1 MTTVPTVLALLP
13 GLLPAMAPNPIDEG
27 TLRPGLD
34 PSQVT
39 PGVLG
44 FLMTLLLA
52 VTVIFLVRDFNRRNR
67 RLRYRAEYAERRAAE
82 ERVGGYAAADAADG
96 AEPGRAR
103 SARAEPGSAEPGAAG
118 ADRTDGPSAPARDPE
133 GPERRG

>member
-1 MTTVPTVLALLP
+1 MTTVLNVLA
-13 GLLPAMAPNPIDEG
+13 LLPAMAPNPIDEG

-39 PGVLG
+39 PGMLG

-52 VTVIFLVRDFNRRNR
+52 VAVIFLVRDFNRRNR

-82 ERVGGYAAADAADG
+82 ERAGGRTGTDSAGTDGADPRTCADG
-96 AEPGRAR
+96 DRAGGGPV
-103 SARAEPGSAEPGAAG
+103 ARAEE
-118 ADRTDGPSAPARDPE
+118 PE
-133 GPERRG
+133 GPDPRG

>member
-1 MTTVPTVLALLP
+1 MPNVLT
-13 GLLPAMAPNPIDEG
+13 LLPAMAPNPIDEG

-39 PGVLG
+39 PGMIG

-52 VTVIFLVRDFNRRNR
+52 VAVILLVLDFNRRNR

-82 ERVGGYAAADAADG
+82 ERVGGYAEDAGDT
-96 AEPGRAR
+96 P
-103 SARAEPGSAEPGAAG
+103 AG
-118 ADRTDGPSAPARDPE
+118 PVPASEDPEDPEDPEGPE
-133 GPERRG
+133 GPERRR

>member
-1 MTTVPTVLALLP
+1 MTTVLTALAQ
-13 GLLPAMAPNPIDEG
+13 LPAMAPNPIDEG

-39 PGVLG
+39 PGMLG

-52 VTVIFLVRDFNRRNR
+52 VAVIFLVRDFNRRNR

-82 ERVGGYAAADAADG
+82 ERREGTAATDTDRTGGAAADGDR
-96 AEPGRAR
+96 PD
-103 SARAEPGSAEPGAAG
+103 
-118 ADRTDGPSAPARDPE
+118 ADRAGSGTAVPAEEPE
-133 GPERRG
+133 GPDRRG

>member
-1 MTTVPTVLALLP
+1 MTTVLNVLA
-13 GLLPAMAPNPIDEG
+13 LLPAMAPNPIDEG

-39 PGVLG
+39 PGMLG

-52 VTVIFLVRDFNRRNR
+52 VAVIFLARDFNRRNR

-82 ERVGGYAAADAADG
+82 ERVGGRADTDGARTGAADVD
-96 AEPGRAR
+96 PGG
-103 SARAEPGSAEPGAAG
+103 EDPV
-118 ADRTDGPSAPARDPE
+118 APAEEPE
-133 GPERRG
+133 GPDRRG

>member
-1 MTTVPTVLALLP
+1 MTTVLNVLA
-13 GLLPAMAPNPIDEG
+13 LLPAMAPNPIDEG

-39 PGVLG
+39 PGMLG

-52 VTVIFLVRDFNRRNR
+52 VAVIFLVRDFNRRNR

-82 ERVGGYAAADAADG
+82 ERVGGHAGTDSAVPDAGRTGADG
-96 AEPGRAR
+96 DRAGGGPA
-103 SARAEPGSAEPGAAG
+103 ARAEE
-118 ADRTDGPSAPARDPE
+118 PE
-133 GPERRG
+133 GPAPRG

>member
-1 MTTVPTVLALLP
+1 MTTVLNVLT
-13 GLLPAMAPNPIDEG
+13 LLPAMAPNPIDEG

-52 VTVIFLVRDFNRRNR
+52 VAVIFLVRDFNRRNR

-82 ERVGGYAAADAADG
+82 ERVGGYADADG
-96 AEPGRAR
+96 A
-103 SARAEPGSAEPGAAG
+103 
-118 ADRTDGPSAPARDPE
+118 RTDSDATDRGATERAGGDPVAPAEEPE
-133 GPERRG
+133 GPDRRG

>member
-1 MTTVPTVLALLP
+1 MTTVLNVLA
-13 GLLPAMAPNPIDEG
+13 LLPAMAPNPIDEG

-39 PGVLG
+39 PGMLG

-52 VTVIFLVRDFNRRNR
+52 VAVIFLVRDFNRRNR

-82 ERVGGYAAADAADG
+82 ERAGGPAGTDSAGTDGADARTGADG
-96 AEPGRAR
+96 DRAGGGPA
-103 SARAEPGSAEPGAAG
+103 ARAEE
-118 ADRTDGPSAPARDPE
+118 PE
-133 GPERRG
+133 GPVPRG

>member
-1 MTTVPTVLALLP
+1 MTTVLNVLA
-13 GLLPAMAPNPIDEG
+13 LLPAMAPNPIDEG

-39 PGVLG
+39 PGMLG

-82 ERVGGYAAADAADG
+82 ERREGAAGTDIATDTAADAVPDSDRTGG
-96 AEPGRAR
+96 ATAVGDRPD
-103 SARAEPGSAEPGAAG
+103 
-118 ADRTDGPSAPARDPE
+118 ADRAGSGTAVPAEEPE
-133 GPERRG
+133 GPDRRG

>member
-1 MTTVPTVLALLP
+1 MLSALALLP
-13 GLLPAMAPNPIDEG
+13 AMVPNPIDEG

-39 PGVLG
+39 PGVAG

-52 VTVIFLVRDFNRRNR
+52 VAVIFLVRDFNRRNR

-82 ERVGGYAAADAADG
+82 ERAARHAEADG
-96 AEPGRAR
+96 AGTGGAGSDRARADGAPAGGAGAGRAG
-103 SARAEPGSAEPGAAG
+103 AEPV
-118 ADRTDGPSAPARDPE
+118 APAEEPE
-133 GPERRG
+133 GPDRRG

>member
-1 MTTVPTVLALLP
+1 MTTVLNVLA
-13 GLLPAMAPNPIDEG
+13 LLPAMAPNPIDEG

-39 PGVLG
+39 PGMLG

-52 VTVIFLVRDFNRRNR
+52 VAVIFLVRDFNRRNR

-82 ERVGGYAAADAADG
+82 ERAGGHADADG
-96 AEPGRAR
+96 ARTGG
-103 SARAEPGSAEPGAAG
+103 ARAHGTE
-118 ADRTDGPSAPARDPE
+118 TDGTEVDGAVVDRAGGEPVAPAEEPE
-133 GPERRG
+133 GHDRRG

>member
-1 MTTVPTVLALLP
+1 MTTVPNVLA
-13 GLLPAMAPNPIDEG
+13 LLPAMAPNPIDEG

-52 VTVIFLVRDFNRRNR
+52 VAVIFLVRDFNRRNR

-82 ERVGGYAAADAADG
+82 ERVGGYAEADAARTGGAADAPDG
-96 AEPGRAR
+96 G
-103 SARAEPGSAEPGAAG
+103 AG
-118 ADRTDGPSAPARDPE
+118 APRVGADPAAPAEEPE
-133 GPERRG
+133 GPDRRG

>member
-1 MTTVPTVLALLP
+1 MTTVLNALA
-13 GLLPAMAPNPIDEG
+13 LLPAMAPNPIDEG

-39 PGVLG
+39 PGMLG

-52 VTVIFLVRDFNRRNR
+52 VAIIFLVRDFNRRNR

-82 ERVGGYAAADAADG
+82 EQVGGHAGTD
-96 AEPGRAR
+96 PAR
-103 SARAEPGSAEPGAAG
+103 TDEAGTAG
-118 ADRTDGPSAPARDPE
+118 AGGDPVAPAEEPE
-133 GPERRG
+133 GPDRRG

>member
-1 MTTVPTVLALLP
+1 MTTVLNVLA
-13 GLLPAMAPNPIDEG
+13 LLPAMAPNPIDEG

-39 PGVLG
+39 PGMLG

-52 VTVIFLVRDFNRRNR
+52 VAVIFLVRDFNRRNR

-82 ERVGGYAAADAADG
+82 ERAGGPAGTDGAGTDGADARTGADG
-96 AEPGRAR
+96 DRAGGGPV
-103 SARAEPGSAEPGAAG
+103 ARAGEP
-118 ADRTDGPSAPARDPE
+118 DGPDP
-133 GPERRG
+133 RG

>member
-1 MTTVPTVLALLP
+1 MTTVLNVLA
-13 GLLPAMAPNPIDEG
+13 LLPAMAPNPIDEG

-39 PGVLG
+39 PGMLG

-52 VTVIFLVRDFNRRNR
+52 VAVIFLVRDFNRRNR

-82 ERVGGYAAADAADG
+82 ERAGGPDGAGTDGADARTGADG
-96 AEPGRAR
+96 DRAGGGPA
-103 SARAEPGSAEPGAAG
+103 ARAEE
-118 ADRTDGPSAPARDPE
+118 PE
-133 GPERRG
+133 GPAPRG

>member
-1 MTTVPTVLALLP
+1 MTTVLNVLA
-13 GLLPAMAPNPIDEG
+13 LLPAMAPNPIDEG

-39 PGVLG
+39 PGMLG

-52 VTVIFLVRDFNRRNR
+52 VAVIFLVRDFNRRNR

-82 ERVGGYAAADAADG
+82 DR
-96 AEPGRAR
+96 
-103 SARAEPGSAEPGAAG
+103 GSRCAAG
-118 ADRTDGPSAPARDPE
+118 PSNQRYTS
-133 GPERRG
+133 

>member
-1 MTTVPTVLALLP
+1 MTTVLNVLT
-13 GLLPAMAPNPIDEG
+13 LLPAMAPNPIDEG

-52 VTVIFLVRDFNRRNR
+52 VAVIFLVRDFNRRNR

-82 ERVGGYAAADAADG
+82 ERVGGYAEADG
-96 AEPGRAR
+96 ARTDSDATDRGATERA
-103 SARAEPGSAEPGAAG
+103 GN
-118 ADRTDGPSAPARDPE
+118 DRTGGDPVAPAEEPE
-133 GPERRG
+133 GPDRRG

>member
-1 MTTVPTVLALLP
+1 MTAVPHLLA
-13 GLLPAMAPNPIDEG
+13 LLPAMAPNPIDEG

-52 VTVIFLVRDFNRRNR
+52 VAVIFLVRDFNRRNR

-82 ERVGGYAAADAADG
+82 ERLGGYADDRGPGGDASGEDASGED
-96 AEPGRAR
+96 PV
-103 SARAEPGSAEPGAAG
+103 
-118 ADRTDGPSAPARDPE
+118 APDEEPE
-133 GPERRG
+133 GPDRRG

>member
-1 MTTVPTVLALLP
+1 MTTVLNVLA
-13 GLLPAMAPNPIDEG
+13 LLPAMAPNPIDEG

-39 PGVLG
+39 PGMLG

-52 VTVIFLVRDFNRRNR
+52 VAVIFLVRDFNRRNR

-82 ERVGGYAAADAADG
+82 ERAGGPAGTDGAGSDSADAGRTG
-96 AEPGRAR
+96 AGGDRAGGGPV
-103 SARAEPGSAEPGAAG
+103 ARAEE
-118 ADRTDGPSAPARDPE
+118 PE
-133 GPERRG
+133 GPEPRG

>member
-1 MTTVPTVLALLP
+1 MTTVLNALA
-13 GLLPAMAPNPIDEG
+13 LLPAMAPNPIDEG

-39 PGVLG
+39 PGTLG

-52 VTVIFLVRDFNRRNR
+52 VAVIFLVRDFNRRNR

-82 ERVGGYAAADAADG
+82 ERAAG
-96 AEPGRAR
+96 H
-103 SARAEPGSAEPGAAG
+103 AG
-118 ADRTDGPSAPARDPE
+118 ADDAGTGGAGTDRARDDGAPAGGAGAGRPGGEPVAPAEEPE
-133 GPERRG
+133 GPDRRG

>member
-1 MTTVPTVLALLP
+1 MATVLTALAQ
-13 GLLPAMAPNPIDEG
+13 LPAMAPNPIDEG

-39 PGVLG
+39 PGMLG

-52 VTVIFLVRDFNRRNR
+52 VAVIFLMRDFNRRNR

-82 ERVGGYAAADAADG
+82 ERREGTAATDTVTEAVTDGGRTGGAAAGGDRPD
-96 AEPGRAR
+96 
-103 SARAEPGSAEPGAAG
+103 
-118 ADRTDGPSAPARDPE
+118 ADRAGSGTAVPAEEPEDPD
-133 GPERRG
+133 RRG

>member
-1 MTTVPTVLALLP
+1 MTTVLNVLA
-13 GLLPAMAPNPIDEG
+13 LLPAMAPNPIDEG

-39 PGVLG
+39 PGMLG

-52 VTVIFLVRDFNRRNR
+52 VAVIFLVRDFNRRNR

-82 ERVGGYAAADAADG
+82 ERAGGPTGTDGAGTDGADARTGADG
-96 AEPGRAR
+96 DRAGGGPA
-103 SARAEPGSAEPGAAG
+103 ARAEE
-118 ADRTDGPSAPARDPE
+118 PE
-133 GPERRG
+133 GPDPRG

>member
-1 MTTVPTVLALLP
+1 MTTVLNVLT
-13 GLLPAMAPNPIDEG
+13 LLPAMAPNPIDEG

-52 VTVIFLVRDFNRRNR
+52 VAVIFLVRDFNRRNR

-82 ERVGGYAAADAADG
+82 ERVGGYAEADAA
-96 AEPGRAR
+96 
-103 SARAEPGSAEPGAAG
+103 
-118 ADRTDGPSAPARDPE
+118 RTDSDATDRGATDRGATERAGSDRAGGDPVAPAEEPE
-133 GPERRG
+133 GPDRRG

>member
-1 MTTVPTVLALLP
+1 MSTVLNALA
-13 GLLPAMAPNPIDEG
+13 LLPAMAPNPIDEG

-52 VTVIFLVRDFNRRNR
+52 VAVIFLVRDFNRRNR

-82 ERVGGYAAADAADG
+82 ERVGGYAGADDTRTAGDARDDG
-96 AEPGRAR
+96 A
-103 SARAEPGSAEPGAAG
+103 GSAGARGAG
-118 ADRTDGPSAPARDPE
+118 GDPVAPAEEPE
-133 GPERRG
+133 GPDRRG

>member
-1 MTTVPTVLALLP
+1 MTTVLNVLA
-13 GLLPAMAPNPIDEG
+13 LLPAMAPNPIDEG

-39 PGVLG
+39 PGMLG

-52 VTVIFLVRDFNRRNR
+52 VAVIFLVRDFNRRNR

-82 ERVGGYAAADAADG
+82 ERASGPAGTDSAGTDG
-96 AEPGRAR
+96 A
-103 SARAEPGSAEPGAAG
+103 GAA
-118 ADRTDGPSAPARDPE
+118 
-133 GPERRG
+133 RR